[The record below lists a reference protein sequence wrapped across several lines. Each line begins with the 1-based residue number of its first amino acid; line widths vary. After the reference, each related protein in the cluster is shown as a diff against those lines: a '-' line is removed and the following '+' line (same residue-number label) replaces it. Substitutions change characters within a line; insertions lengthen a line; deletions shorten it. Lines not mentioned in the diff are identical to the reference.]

1 MLGTDLLAFFVSRM
15 LIQDVGDDV
24 TRMLDGNKHTSSI
37 SKTYHKRTG
46 V

>member
-1 MLGTDLLAFFVSRM
+1 MLGTDLLALFVSRM
-15 LIQDVGDDV
+15 LIQDVGDSV

-37 SKTYHKRTG
+37 STTYHKPTD